1 MKERTKKMKINNF
14 KVMRK
19 INKNMEELLWRY
31 CYPVGKLKRILVTQI
46 Y

>member
-1 MKERTKKMKINNF
+1 MKIKSF

-19 INKNMEELLWRY
+19 NNELMEELLWRY